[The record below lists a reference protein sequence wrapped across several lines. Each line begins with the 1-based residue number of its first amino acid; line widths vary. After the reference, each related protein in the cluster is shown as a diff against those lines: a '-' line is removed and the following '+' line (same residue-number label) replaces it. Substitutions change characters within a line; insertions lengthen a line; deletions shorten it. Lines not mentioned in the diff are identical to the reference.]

1 MAGIIEVK
9 DQGKVRIYDADNSN
23 YVDIVV
29 PSTVSSNRTITIP
42 DASFTIPTTNTVY
55 THPNHS
61 GEVTSTADGATVIAD
76 NIVDEANLKV
86 SNSPTNGYMLTAQ
99 SGNTGGLTW
108 AEAGGG
114 SWVKI
119 STVTASSSSS
129 VDFDNVASTYKAYAI
144 IGTQIKPAN
153 NTVEIQ
159 MNFGS
164 DGTNYAA
171 AKTSVYYMQYN
182 RTSGDDSTGT
192 IDATN
197 SLENATGNQVLA
209 YGLSDNAAFAKTNTM
224 FAYFGGLAQ
233 GGYSSY
239 NVEFNMYGSNSYN
252 YGTKVTGVVLADVDC
267 VRFIM
272 SSGNI
277 ASGTFTLYGIDQ

>member
-1 MAGIIEVK
+1 MTG
-9 DQGKVRIYDADNSN
+9 
-23 YVDIVV
+23 V
-29 PSTVSSNRTITIP
+29 PV
-42 DASFTIPTTNTVY
+42 PTTGIAASAIS
-55 THPNHS
+55 S
-61 GEVTSTADGATVIAD
+61 GTIATARLGSGTASSSTFLRGDQT
-76 NIVDEANLKV
+76 
-86 SNSPTNGYMLTAQ
+86 Y
-99 SGNTGGLTW
+99 

-129 VDFDNVASTYKAYAI
+129 IDFDNVASTYKAYAI
-144 IGTQIKPAN
+144 IGTQIRN
-153 NTVEIQ
+153 STNTVEIQ

-164 DGTNYAA
+164 DGSTYAA
-171 AKTSVYYMQYN
+171 NKTSVYYMQYN
-182 RTSGDDSTGT
+182 RTSGDDATGAV
-192 IDATN
+192 DATN

-209 YGLSDNAAFAKTNTM
+209 YGLSDNAAFSSASTM

-233 GGYSSY
+233 GGYTSY

>member
-1 MAGIIEVK
+1 MAIDKITTPAVTDANITSGKIADDAITLAKMAPGTDGNIIS
-9 DQGKVRIYDADNSN
+9 YDA
-23 YVDIVV
+23 
-29 PSTVSSNRTITIP
+29 
-42 DASFTIPTTNTVY
+42 
-55 THPNHS
+55 
-61 GEVTSTADGATVIAD
+61 
-76 NIVDEANLKV
+76 
-86 SNSPTNGYMLTAQ
+86 
-99 SGNTGGLTW
+99 SGNPVAVATGSAGQVLTS
-108 AEAGGG
+108 AGAGAPPTFSAAPGGG
-114 SWVKI
+114 WVKI

-129 VDFDNVASTYKAYAI
+129 VDFDNIASTYKAYAI

-171 AKTSVYYMQYN
+171 TKTSVYYMQYN

-192 IDATN
+192 IDAGN

-209 YGLSDNAAFAKTNTM
+209 YGLSDNAAFAKSNTM

-252 YGTKVTGVVLADVDC
+252 YGTKVTGAVIGDVDC
-267 VRFIM
+267 VRFVM

-277 ASGTFTLYGIDQ
+277 ASGTFTLYGIDQS